1 MIPPPVVQV
10 IDGVHVVRDDLIP
23 GGTKRCFADQ
33 LIPLGSEVVYASPVY
48 GGAQIALAHAAAE
61 RGARATIFCAKRNT
75 AHPRTLEAHRAG
87 AKIVQVPHGYL
98 SNVKAKAK
106 AYCEKTGA
114 ILLPFGLET
123 PQAFRAIAERA
134 QQAVDQV
141 GQVDQVW
148 CVAGSGVLA
157 RGLQKGISANSY
169 HVVQIGRKLTRQD
182 VGNAVIHEHPLD
194 FAQDAKI
201 KPPFPSCSNYD
212 AKCWEY
218 IKKHAAGRVLFWNVM
233 R

>member
-1 MIPPPVVQV
+1 MIPSPVVQL

-33 LIPLGSEVVYASPVY
+33 LIPPGSEVVYASPVY

-75 AHPRTLEAHRAG
+75 AHPRTLEAYRAG

-98 SNVKAKAK
+98 SNVKAKAR

-123 PQAFRAIAERA
+123 PEAFQALADRAR
-134 QQAVDQV
+134 QAVERV

-157 RGLQKGISANSY
+157 RGLQKGINASSY
-169 HVVQIGRKLTRQD
+169 HVVQIGRKLTRRD
-182 VGNAVIHEHPLD
+182 VGAAVIHEYPLQ
-194 FAQDAKI
+194 FAQDAQI